1 MPATSTT
8 AALMEHLRNCY
19 DAIHPYATQ
28 TIRTHAHRLARTTL
42 IPGMTAADYEQ
53 QLALDLWRRLPVYD
67 PKRAGL
73 ATFIDRV
80 VRRRVCD
87 FLTAAQATARRVE
100 RQTVSLDQ
108 TGDGGDESGLTGRL
122 STADR
127 LWGPADRL
135 EHDVGLR
142 HDLGRFVG
150 MLPPALKR
158 CCAILANGSIGEAV
172 RQEGLHRSSHYE
184 AVSRLRRKAREAGL
198 RDYLGDPDK
207 SEIAPVSK
215 YRERRVRDLNGN
227 GLVGQPPAGSSREYK
242 TRP

>member
-1 MPATSTT
+1 
-8 AALMEHLRNCY
+8 MEHLRNCY

-87 FLTAAQATARRVE
+87 FVAAAHTAARCAE
-100 RQTVSLDQ
+100 RQAVSLEAA
-108 TGDGGDESGLTGRL
+108 DGGERCDGLAERL

-127 LWGPADRL
+127 LWGHADDL

-142 HDLGRFVG
+142 HDLSRLIAV
-150 MLPPALKR
+150 LPPALKR

-172 RQEGLHRSSHYE
+172 RKEGLHRSSYYE

-207 SEIAPVSK
+207 SETASVSK
-215 YRERRVRDLNGN
+215 YRERRVR
-227 GLVGQPPAGSSREYK
+227 
-242 TRP
+242 T